1 MVKADQASAGSSSA
15 SPSGFRGGA
24 FLEYFFG
31 RDFGFFLFG
40 ALGQNILAARLA
52 LGFVLAA
59 GDIDGDVHPHFGM
72 QHHRNGEE
80 ADGLDRLAD
89 LNLIAV
95 DLEAARLDHGRRHR
109 GARPSRKAGRGRRP
123 GGSA

>member
-1 MVKADQASAGSSSA
+1 MGTKRIRLRRVLPRTFA
-15 SPSGFRGGA
+15 FRLGGGA
-24 FLEYFFG
+24 FLEHFFG
-31 RDFGFFLFG
+31 RDLGFFLFG
-40 ALGQNILAARLA
+40 ALGQHVLAARLA

-89 LNLIAV
+89 LHLV
-95 DLEAARLDHGRRHR
+95 CGR
-109 GARPSRKAGRGRRP
+109 S
-123 GGSA
+123 